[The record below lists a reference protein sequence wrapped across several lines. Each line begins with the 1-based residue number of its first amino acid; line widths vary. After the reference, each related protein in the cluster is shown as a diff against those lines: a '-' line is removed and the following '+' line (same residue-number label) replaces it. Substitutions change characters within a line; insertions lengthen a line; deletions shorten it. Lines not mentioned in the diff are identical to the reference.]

1 MVHALKQTHRILRP
15 NGFLINIHDLP
26 APQVIEVHKHD
37 AINKVG
43 WLLDRE
49 DMDST
54 RSALNALAQ
63 VVTDGDFLLEDERD
77 FAYNIYA
84 DGLPEL
90 QEWLAKWWSS
100 AILSDRIIRQ
110 LKERMRDASQSTR
123 IVLALRA
130 RMTKLRAV

>member
-1 MVHALKQTHRILRP
+1 MVHALKQTHKILQP
-15 NGFLINIHDLP
+15 NGYLINIHDLP
-26 APQVIEVHKHD
+26 TPQVIEVHKHE

-63 VVTDGDFLLEDERD
+63 VVTDGDFLLEDEQD

-84 DGLPEL
+84 DDLPEL

-110 LKERMRDASQSTR
+110 LKELLRDAGQSTR

-130 RMTKLRAV
+130 RITKLRAV